1 MRAAD
6 PHARRQ
12 AGARSA
18 RQAAAAHPRR
28 RVQGHL
34 GAAPRRAGRA
44 RGDGVHPFL
53 PARPRREGG
62 RAGRRRHWRRRRLLH
77 ARRARPHR
85 ARGVSRRRLD
95 RPRGPHDARRRGQAR
110 GGRAVTRGGRTGP
123 RQAGFTLLEVM
134 IALAILAGGLTLTIA
149 TAASN
154 VRQAQRAQMLGVATD
169 LARGKMYD
177 IEEQLLHDGFQEM
190 DQTVDGDFSDEGW
203 SDIRWEAAIEKVEL
217 PGIAELQTAG
227 SDGDTG
233 EPGTAAAGAAGGSLL
248 SSAGAGL
255 IGSQFELIANILE
268 RSIRRVTLTVTWK
281 VGRATEEMKVVCYF
295 TNSRGI
301 DEAMAGVPA
310 GSGSDSDGSTGS
322 STTGPTRQTSP
333 VPRAGGLRR

>member
-1 MRAAD
+1 M
-6 PHARRQ
+6 
-12 AGARSA
+12 
-18 RQAAAAHPRR
+18 
-28 RVQGHL
+28 
-34 GAAPRRAGRA
+34 
-44 RGDGVHPFL
+44 
-53 PARPRREGG
+53 
-62 RAGRRRHWRRRRLLH
+62 
-77 ARRARPHR
+77 
-85 ARGVSRRRLD
+85 
-95 RPRGPHDARRRGQAR
+95 
-110 GGRAVTRGGRTGP
+110 TRGGRTGP